1 MDGLQNTSAEGTQTS
16 VEGTQNSVK
25 TFTQDDVNRIVQER
39 LAKEKGKEN
48 YGRHYV
54 ISHPLNDRRL
64 IVVTA
69 KQHRQLRKEFN
80 VPRNYLPVDCL
91 EKQSWYYTAGASG
104 KDGISYREEQI
115 RRLAFVRMLLKKAKL
130 I

>member
-1 MDGLQNTSAEGTQTS
+1 MNIFKRLASDCVTSYA
-16 VEGTQNSVK
+16 NRLYDKAVK
-25 TFTQDDVNRIVQER
+25 
-39 LAKEKGKEN
+39 LAKERGKEN

-69 KQHRQLRKEFN
+69 KQHRQMCKEFN

-104 KDGISYREEQI
+104 KDGISFREEQI